1 MSGSAKVEGSPSEE
15 LKLLERFFF
24 FFFNVSGAEVCLNA
38 QCFHSFTCLRIKS
51 ECVKGEGFLISYFFL
66 LGGGE
71 KVQTGDLTDVVRADM
86 MLDGV
91 REEDAEDRAQ
101 TEADDWLWLNPRG
114 AAQKRGGR
122 RTFLTSLHWDTC
134 EAANHSSRKRL
145 LPVSTSVLGD
155 DSDCERAITEPLP
168 LQLPVT
174 WTRTWRKR

>member
-1 MSGSAKVEGSPSEE
+1 MRGSAKVEGSPSEE
-15 LKLLERFFF
+15 LKLLESF

-91 REEDAEDRAQ
+91 REEDGVDRAQ
-101 TEADDWLWLNPRG
+101 TEADDWLWLNPGG

-122 RTFLTSLHWDTC
+122 RTFSYFI
-134 EAANHSSRKRL
+134 A
-145 LPVSTSVLGD
+145 LGYM
-155 DSDCERAITEPLP
+155 
-168 LQLPVT
+168 
-174 WTRTWRKR
+174 